1 MEVENYMTNE
11 KLYKKIIT
19 IKNKKKLTYQ
29 QIADK
34 LGIADSTVCDKL
46 TRLKKG
52 KSVTTKFLIDL
63 EKIFEEP
70 IFFDN

>member
-1 MEVENYMTNE
+1 MTNE
-11 KLYKKIIT
+11 KLYEKIIT

-34 LGIADSTVCDKL
+34 LGVTDSTVCDKL
-46 TRLKKG
+46 ARLKKG

-70 IFFDN
+70 IFFGNQSR